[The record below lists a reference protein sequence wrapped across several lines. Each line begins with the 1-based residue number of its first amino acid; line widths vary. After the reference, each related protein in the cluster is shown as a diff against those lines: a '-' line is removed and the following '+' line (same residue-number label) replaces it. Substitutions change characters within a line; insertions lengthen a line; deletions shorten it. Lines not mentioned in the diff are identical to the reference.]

1 MAMRKKTAGYWA
13 LNVVSILL
21 AVIFIG
27 PILWALAVSFQKEG
41 KQIKSVVDWFTPPY
55 TLENYPAIILNSEVP
70 TWLINSLVIAVVVTL
85 LTVIFSAMAAYAIA
99 KLPFKGSK
107 GFFMYF
113 LLGLMVPSEATI
125 VPLFITVNGMNL
137 IDTYAGMI
145 LPAIAG
151 SMNLIIMVTFFR
163 GLPNELLEAV
173 KIDGGG
179 EITTFFKIVL
189 PLSKTIIATVCI
201 FSFVGSWNN
210 YLWPLLCAMSNDLF
224 TLPVGIPT
232 FAGTYTVDYVRP
244 MTASMVASLPM
255 IIIYIIFEKQIV
267 AGITSGAV
275 KG

>member
-13 LNVVSILL
+13 LNVASILL

-113 LLGLMVPSEATI
+113 LLGLMVPGEATI

>member
-1 MAMRKKTAGYWA
+1 MTMRKKTAGYWA
-13 LNVVSILL
+13 LNVFSILL
-21 AVIFIG
+21 AIIFIG
-27 PILWALAVSFQKEG
+27 PIFWALAVSFQKEG
-41 KQIKSVVDWFTPPY
+41 KQIKSVLDWFTPPY
-55 TLENYPAIILNSEVP
+55 TLENYPAIIFNSEVP
-70 TWLINSLVIAVVVTL
+70 TWLINSLIIAVVVTI

-107 GFFMYF
+107 AFFMYF
-113 LLGLMVPSEATI
+113 LLGLMVPGEATI
-125 VPLFITVNGMNL
+125 VPLFITVNGMHL

-145 LPAIAG
+145 LPSIAG
-151 SMNLIIMVTFFR
+151 SMNMIIMVTFFK

-179 EITTFFKIVL
+179 ELTTFFKIVL

-210 YLWPLLCAMSNDLF
+210 YLWPLLCAMSNELF

>member
-113 LLGLMVPSEATI
+113 LLGLMVPGEATI

-179 EITTFFKIVL
+179 EITTFFKIVF

>member
-107 GFFMYF
+107 GFFMCF
-113 LLGLMVPSEATI
+113 LLGLMVPGEATI

>member
-113 LLGLMVPSEATI
+113 LLGLMVPGEAMI